1 MEQDTKPMRPPLEGV
16 RVLDLSTMLAGP
28 FGSMMLGDLGA
39 EVIKVETLTGDNT
52 RNFPPHFHKGESLYY
67 MSFNRNKKS
76 VTIDLKKEEGRQVFY
91 ELVRRSD
98 VVWDNYR
105 DGITKKLK
113 VDYETLREIN
123 PAIICCS
130 ITAYGE
136 NNPYDH
142 NDPTYDLC
150 IQAMSGVLDMTGER
164 DRPPVKLGVP
174 MADLSGGW
182 FGVVGVLAA
191 LLSRGV
197 TGRGQKVDISMLDGL
212 SALNCY
218 EAAYL
223 LNTGSVP
230 QRLGTQHRSL
240 VPYQIFRTKDL
251 YIAIVVASDKFWKNL
266 CQALGCPELID
277 CPEYRDLEGRF
288 QNREKLVEWLES
300 VLTQRT
306 CGEWLDILKA
316 GGVPCAPVNTLE
328 PALREPALLHRGMV
342 VTMDHEG
349 DPVKVL
355 GNPVKLSENP
365 PHYQCPPRLGQDT
378 AEVLGRLLN
387 YSEERIRRLAEEK
400 TVV

>member
-113 VDYETLREIN
+113 VDYKTLREIN

-328 PALREPALLHRGMV
+328 TALREPALLHRGMV
-342 VTMDHEG
+342 VSMDHEG

-365 PHYQCPPRLGQDT
+365 PRYQCPPRLGQDT

>member
-266 CQALGCPELID
+266 CQALSCPELID

-365 PHYQCPPRLGQDT
+365 PRYQCPPRLGQDT

>member
-251 YIAIVVASDKFWKNL
+251 YIAIVVASDKFWKKL

-277 CPEYRDLEGRF
+277 CPKYRNLEGRF

-316 GGVPCAPVNTLE
+316 GGVPCAPVNNLGT
-328 PALREPALLHRGMV
+328 ALREPALLHRGMV

-365 PHYQCPPRLGQDT
+365 PRYQCPPRLGQDT

>member
-191 LLSRGV
+191 LVSRGV

-316 GGVPCAPVNTLE
+316 GCVPCAPVNTLE
-328 PALREPALLHRGMV
+328 TALREPALLHRGWWCPW
-342 VTMDHEG
+342 TMRA
-349 DPVKVL
+349 L
-355 GNPVKLSENP
+355 LSRCWAIRSSCP
-365 PHYQCPPRLGQDT
+365 RIRPATSARPGWGRTPPRCWAGC
-378 AEVLGRLLN
+378 
-387 YSEERIRRLAEEK
+387 
-400 TVV
+400 

>member
-266 CQALGCPELID
+266 CQALSCPELID

-342 VTMDHEG
+342 VSMDHEG

-365 PHYQCPPRLGQDT
+365 PRYQCPPRLGQDT